1 VLEAM
6 LNHEG
11 MTLADVKPV
20 VVGFDPTLLVAGKV
34 DAYLAF
40 ITNEPIDLWLTKHIR
55 VNVIPASTY
64 GYNFY
69 SDVLFT
75 TDNVIKT
82 RPELVRTVVRI
93 MDRGWRYA
101 LAHPSEAARIVVP
114 KLDSQDSLAQQ
125 TEEMKALAR
134 LAAGPHAPV
143 GSMTAARWQAGINLL
158 LKYKQI
164 PARVPVNQVFTTQFL
179 PAGERG

>member
-1 VLEAM
+1 
-6 LNHEG
+6 
-11 MTLADVKPV
+11 
-20 VVGFDPTLLVAGKV
+20 
-34 DAYLAF
+34 
-40 ITNEPIDLWLTKHIR
+40 
-55 VNVIPASTY
+55 
-64 GYNFY
+64 
-69 SDVLFT
+69 
-75 TDNVIKT
+75 
-82 RPELVRTVVRI
+82 

-114 KLDSQDSLAQQ
+114 KLDNQDSLAQQ

-134 LAAGPHAPV
+134 LASGPHAPV

-158 LKYKQI
+158 LTYKQI